1 LPFFANSK
9 TAVAGHG
16 IGGGDVP
23 SMALVLGAME
33 ELAVAMEEALSAMKE
48 VLAAATGGGGGR
60 GAAGDG
66 MELLAAAWR

>member
-1 LPFFANSK
+1 
-9 TAVAGHG
+9 
-16 IGGGDVP
+16 
-23 SMALVLGAME
+23 ME